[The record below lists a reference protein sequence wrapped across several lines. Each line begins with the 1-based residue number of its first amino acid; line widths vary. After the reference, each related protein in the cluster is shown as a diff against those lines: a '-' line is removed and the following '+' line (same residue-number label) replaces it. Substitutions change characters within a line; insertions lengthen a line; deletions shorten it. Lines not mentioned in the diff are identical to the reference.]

1 MLLEKSSTSLE
12 SIGQLVVLILLFIF
26 VLFLAYL
33 AARIA
38 GGFQSNVMNKKSNVK
53 VIEVFQLSN
62 NKYIQIVKIGE
73 HYLALAICKDNVTLL
88 TELDVSEVREQVTT
102 MEPINFKSIL
112 DKMKNERKDKE
123 Q

>member
-12 SIGQLVVLILLFIF
+12 SVGQLVVLILLFIF

-38 GGFQSNVMNKKSNVK
+38 GGFQSNIMNKKSNVK
-53 VIEVFQLSN
+53 VIEVFQLSS

-73 HYLALAICKDNVTLL
+73 HYLALAVCKDNVTLL
-88 TELDVSEVREQVTT
+88 TELDVSEVREQVTA

-123 Q
+123 

>member
-12 SIGQLVVLILLFIF
+12 SVGQLVVLILLFIF

-38 GGFQSNVMNKKSNVK
+38 GGFQSNIMNKKSNVK

-73 HYLALAICKDNVTLL
+73 HYLALAVCKDNVTLL
-88 TELDVSEVREQVTT
+88 TELDVSEVREQVTA

-123 Q
+123 